1 MPFFFTILTRTTMTV
16 TIPTYTTI
24 KKSRNQMID
33 ITPRTVEI
41 LKNFCT
47 INKSIVIKPGN
58 QLSTLSINKN
68 ILAVA
73 DVEEAFDS
81 EIAIY
86 DLGMFIN
93 GLMLLDQPKI
103 NTDSKSYVTITD
115 AAGRSKTRYFYADPD
130 IITQAPEEEIKLP
143 SMDVSFH
150 LDAETL
156 RQLNKAASIYALPD
170 LCLFGDGEEMNL
182 TVTDKKNETS
192 NNFSV
197 RVGTTTEN
205 FCYCFRVENL
215 KLLAGAYDVS
225 ISSKNVAKFQGNGI
239 KYYIALEPNA

>member
-1 MPFFFTILTRTTMTV
+1 MTV
-16 TIPTYTTI
+16 ISKPTIE
-24 KKSRNQMID
+24 
-33 ITPRTVEI
+33 V
-41 LKNFCT
+41 LKNFCS

-58 QLSTLSINKN
+58 KISTLSINKN
-68 ILAVA
+68 ILAIA
-73 DVEEAFDS
+73 DVEEQFDS
-81 EIAIY
+81 QISIY
-86 DLGMFIN
+86 DLGVFLG
-93 GLMLLDQPKI
+93 GLSLFESPKI
-103 NTDSKSYVTITD
+103 DTTNSNYVTVSDTT
-115 AAGRSKTRYFYADPD
+115 GKSKTRYFYADPD

-239 KYYIALEPNA
+239 KYFIALEPNA